1 MKKPV
6 FVLKNIKPHEIDVR
20 YNLEVYKKKSSDS
33 VPQMMID
40 TVSNNGSK
48 ETSIGAIDGDAGRT
62 KITDLPLS
70 EKEEMSHF
78 SFLDESKKDHQCV
91 VTMKTFLTNEDFPP
105 STVLH
110 CFWCRH
116 SFHFRPIGCPI
127 DFISD
132 RMTKTYHSE
141 ITKDVYTLRE
151 NVTKL
156 QLQQVEEEVKEQQ
169 DRDVYRIKNDYKI
182 QDRNYYLMDG
192 LFCSFNCCLAFVKN
206 NARNPLYVH
215 SENYLTKIYFD
226 IFGNESAPLVA
237 APSWRLLKDY
247 GGHMTIEEFRKNFY
261 KVDYFSV
268 DNMIIPFPNSKPV
281 GFLFEKQV
289 KL

>member
-6 FVLKNIKPHEIDVR
+6 FVLKNIKPQEIDVR
-20 YNLEVYKKKSSDS
+20 YNLIVYKKNSHETAPMTMGIPRSDAALA
-33 VPQMMID
+33 
-40 TVSNNGSK
+40 VSL
-48 ETSIGAIDGDAGRT
+48 EQDAGRT
-62 KITDLPLS
+62 RITDLSLS
-70 EKEEMSHF
+70 DKEEMSHF

-116 SFHFRPIGCPI
+116 SFTFRPIGCPI

-156 QLQQVEEEVKEQQ
+156 Q

-192 LFCSFNCCLAFVKN
+192 LFCSFNCCLAFIKN

-226 IFGNESAPLVA
+226 IFGTDSAPLVA

-247 GGHMTIEEFRKNFY
+247 GGHMTIDEFRKNFY

>member
-1 MKKPV
+1 MDTISYKMKKPV
-6 FVLKNIKPHEIDVR
+6 FVLKNIKPSEIDKK
-20 YNLEVYKKKSSDS
+20 YNLSVYQKTVEPFLETGSDE
-33 VPQMMID
+33 PKA
-40 TVSNNGSK
+40 TN
-48 ETSIGAIDGDAGRT
+48 DACRT
-62 KITDLPLS
+62 RITDLSLS
-70 EKEEMSHF
+70 ENDDMSHF

-91 VTMKTFLTNEDFPP
+91 VTMKSFLTNEDFPP
-105 STVLH
+105 STGVH

-116 SFHFRPIGCPI
+116 GFTFRPIGCPI
-127 DFISD
+127 DYISD

-151 NVTKL
+151 NVTRS
-156 QLQQVEEEVKEQQ
+156 QLEQTRENIVQQQENANH
-169 DRDVYRIKNDYKI
+169 IKNDYKV

-192 LFCSFNCCLAFVKN
+192 LFCSFNCCLAFVKGN
-206 NARNPLYVH
+206 SRNVLYIH
-215 SENYLTKIYFD
+215 SENYLTKIYYD
-226 IFGNESAPLVA
+226 VFGPESSPLVP

-247 GGHMTIEEFRKNFY
+247 GGHMSIEEYRKNFY

-268 DNMIIPFPNSKPV
+268 DNIIVPFPNSKPV

>member
-6 FVLKNIKPHEIDVR
+6 FVLKNIKPHEIDER
-20 YNLEVYKKKSSDS
+20 YNLVMYKKVDAHNNSGSSSDS
-33 VPQMMID
+33 D
-40 TVSNNGSK
+40 GENG
-48 ETSIGAIDGDAGRT
+48 ETETGRT
-62 KITDLPLS
+62 RITDLPLS
-70 EKEEMSHF
+70 DKEEMSHF

-91 VTMKTFLTNEDFPP
+91 VTMKSFLTNEDFPP
-105 STVLH
+105 STILH

-151 NVTKL
+151 NVTTM
-156 QLQQVEEEVKEQQ
+156 QRDQVQVEVKEQQ
-169 DRDVYRIKNDYKI
+169 DRDAYRIKNDYKI

-226 IFGNESAPLVA
+226 IFGSNSTPLVP

-247 GGHMTIEEFRKNFY
+247 GGHMTIEEYRKNFY

>member
-6 FVLKNIKPHEIDVR
+6 FVLKNIKPCEIDER
-20 YNLEVYKKKSSDS
+20 YNLVAYKKMDADGGRSSD
-33 VPQMMID
+33 
-40 TVSNNGSK
+40 TEG
-48 ETSIGAIDGDAGRT
+48 ETETGRT
-62 KITDLPLS
+62 RITDLPLS
-70 EKEEMSHF
+70 DKEEMSHF

-91 VTMKTFLTNEDFPP
+91 VTMKSFLTNEDFPP
-105 STVLH
+105 STILH

-116 SFHFRPIGCPI
+116 SFNFRPIGCPI

-151 NVTKL
+151 NVTTM
-156 QLQQVEEEVKEQQ
+156 QRDQVRVEVREQQ
-169 DRDVYRIKNDYKI
+169 DKDAYRIKNDYKI

-206 NARNPLYVH
+206 NSRNPLYIH

-226 IFGNESAPLVA
+226 IFGDNSTPLVP

-247 GGHMTIEEFRKNFY
+247 GGHMTIEEYRKNFY